1 MDELVATMMQSGF
14 SVAVAAYLLVRME
27 RRLEDLT
34 LAIRELHGA
43 LLRGNAAGKDGPPLH
58 ADEFKIPFDD
68 ERYADVDTIKTAER
82 YTHF

>member
-14 SVAVAAYLLVRME
+14 SVAVAAFLLVRME

-43 LLRGNAAGKDGPPLH
+43 ILRGNVAGGTSASGADGLPV
-58 ADEFKIPFDD
+58 A
-68 ERYADVDTIKTAER
+68 R
-82 YTHF
+82 

>member
-1 MDELVATMMQSGF
+1 MYIERRELMDELITTMMQSGF

-43 LLRGNAAGKDGPPLH
+43 IARDAGGGR
-58 ADEFKIPFDD
+58 A
-68 ERYADVDTIKTAER
+68 
-82 YTHF
+82 

>member
-14 SVAVAAYLLVRME
+14 SVAVAGFLLVRME

-43 LLRGNAAGKDGPPLH
+43 ILRGNVAGGASADRTDGLPV
-58 ADEFKIPFDD
+58 A
-68 ERYADVDTIKTAER
+68 R
-82 YTHF
+82 

>member
-14 SVAVAAYLLVRME
+14 SVAVAAFLLVRME

-43 LLRGNAAGKDGPPLH
+43 ILRGNVAGPTGGGEGLPVVG
-58 ADEFKIPFDD
+58 AG
-68 ERYADVDTIKTAER
+68 R
-82 YTHF
+82 

>member
-14 SVAVAAYLLVRME
+14 SVAVAAFLLVRME

-43 LLRGNAAGKDGPPLH
+43 ILRGNVAEGANAGGSDGLPV
-58 ADEFKIPFDD
+58 A
-68 ERYADVDTIKTAER
+68 R
-82 YTHF
+82 

>member
-1 MDELVATMMQSGF
+1 MYIERRERMDELITTMMQSGF

-43 LLRGNAAGKDGPPLH
+43 ISRGEAG
-58 ADEFKIPFDD
+58 A
-68 ERYADVDTIKTAER
+68 R
-82 YTHF
+82 